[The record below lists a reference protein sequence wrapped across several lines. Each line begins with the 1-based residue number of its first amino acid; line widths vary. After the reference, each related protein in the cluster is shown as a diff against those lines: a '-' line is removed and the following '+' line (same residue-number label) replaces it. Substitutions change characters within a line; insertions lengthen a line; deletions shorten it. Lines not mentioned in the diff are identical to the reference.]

1 MATGGDPDASRVA
14 ASQEVGVGRVLLMV
28 DAGFLLKALA
38 FQVGADSRANLLADF
53 APISD
58 VLADVVEDATGHRPT
73 RQIWYD
79 AANDARPRAEHR
91 ALASIPGV
99 QVRLGWIALANGRP
113 VQKAVDSLIVRDML
127 RTAYRGAAD
136 TVVLLSG
143 DGDLVPGAQELVDF
157 GIGFHLWGVALDDPR
172 VRQSRELIEVADAR
186 LALDVADLVPFARLR
201 GSSQA
206 DASESASTPDD
217 IPPDVTGTGAA
228 PGAEVQSSDPDSETQ
243 AESALAVLTPVRT
256 GAPSLRQMS
265 TPEAIAEDQ
274 LTDQIDDVS
283 AMEAGFRY
291 GQRWAD
297 LIERSTLERFLAQY
311 TRPKMPRRIDLDLL
325 WYIEARGR
333 DVDDEAERRGARNGF
348 WDAIERLVAE
358 PVDAEELPNESGP
371 ASD

>member
-1 MATGGDPDASRVA
+1 MATGGDPEASTA
-14 ASQEVGVGRVLLMV
+14 AVSREIGVGRVLLMV

-38 FQVGADSRANLLADF
+38 FEIGAESRAALLVDF
-53 APISD
+53 PPISD
-58 VLADVVEDATGHRPT
+58 VLADVVEDATGHRPA
-73 RQIWYD
+73 RQLWYD

-99 QVRLGWIALANGRP
+99 QVRLGWIAIANGRP
-113 VQKAVDSLIVRDML
+113 VQKAVDSLIVRDMM

-201 GSSQA
+201 SSPQA
-206 DASESASTPDD
+206 DPSESSDATGDVLTVVPGAGATAGTAEQDSEPDGETQSESALT
-217 IPPDVTGTGAA
+217 
-228 PGAEVQSSDPDSETQ
+228 
-243 AESALAVLTPVRT
+243 VLTPVRT

-283 AMEAGFRY
+283 AMEAGARY
-291 GQRWAD
+291 GQRWAG

-311 TRPKMPRRIDLDLL
+311 KRPKMPRRIDLDLL

-348 WDAIERLVAE
+348 WDAIERLGAALANPE
-358 PVDAEELPNESGP
+358 QHPSDSGP
-371 ASD
+371 APD